1 MDPRVRPLQGT
12 LWQWG
17 RNKVAFESGAADS
30 ARKLIVLG
38 GLGDGLLPCRWAPAL
53 SDAAAA
59 TGWATVQPTLSSAYT
74 GYGTGMLQRDV
85 DELSELVAHM
95 VAERGCERIAI
106 VGHSTGCQIA
116 CAFARDGAADARA
129 RLAAVALQ
137 APVSDQESGMLN
149 EATERWLAHA
159 RALPCASRALMP
171 AEAHWSPITAER
183 FLSLFSADGAQ
194 PDDLFSSY
202 LTDAQLEARLG
213 HLRGLPILV
222 AYSMADEY
230 VPPTVDKD
238 ALVGRL
244 TRALGERAVPLKL
257 AGASHSLDGP
267 ADGSAADEFVRATV
281 ELLRSVRD
289 D

>member
-1 MDPRVRPLQGT
+1 MDPRVHALQGA

-17 RNKVAFESGAADS
+17 RNKVAFESGPAGS
-30 ARKLIVLG
+30 SRKLLVLG
-38 GLGDGLLPCRWAPAL
+38 GLGDGLLACRWAPAL

-59 TGWATVQPTLSSAYT
+59 AGWATVQPTLSSAYT

-85 DELSELVAHM
+85 DELSELIAHM

-116 CAFARDGAADARA
+116 CAFARSGSADARA
-129 RLAAVALQ
+129 RLAAVSLQ

-149 EATERWLAHA
+149 EQTERWLAHA
-159 RALPCASRALMP
+159 RALPSDSLMP

-183 FLSLFSADGAQ
+183 FLSLFSADGGQ

-213 HLRGLPILV
+213 HMRGVPTLV
-222 AYSMADEY
+222 AYSMDDEY
-230 VPPTVDKD
+230 VPHSVDKD
-238 ALVGRL
+238 ALVGKL
-244 TRALGERAVPLKL
+244 VRALGERAVPLKL
-257 AGASHSLDGP
+257 AAASHALDEP
-267 ADGSAADEFVRATV
+267 ADGSAAEQFVRATV
-281 ELLRSVRD
+281 ELLRSAMPT
-289 D
+289 